1 MKPGDVIIRSK
12 VIVPIDGDRVNFSI
26 SDERDRFTVVEG
38 KADIK
43 GCILAR
49 DHRGEIHCVNPR
61 IFTVIYTLEETV
73 AKKMMD
79 PEPAKFIPVDFA
91 EVEQNIH
98 QAIAQSMA
106 AEMDKSIIESF
117 LPTASSKGAKAFG
130 KVYGFATGNEE

>member
-26 SDERDRFTVVEG
+26 SDERDRFTLVEG

-49 DHRGEIHCVNPR
+49 NHRGEIHCINPR
-61 IFTVIYTLEETV
+61 LFTVLYTLEELV
-73 AKKMMD
+73 AKKMME
-79 PEPAKFIPVDFA
+79 PEPARFILVGD
-91 EVEQNIH
+91 EVEQDIH
-98 QAIAQSMA
+98 HAVAQSIA
-106 AEMDKSIIESF
+106 AEIDKSIMESF

-130 KVYGFATGNEE
+130 KMFGFSTGNEE